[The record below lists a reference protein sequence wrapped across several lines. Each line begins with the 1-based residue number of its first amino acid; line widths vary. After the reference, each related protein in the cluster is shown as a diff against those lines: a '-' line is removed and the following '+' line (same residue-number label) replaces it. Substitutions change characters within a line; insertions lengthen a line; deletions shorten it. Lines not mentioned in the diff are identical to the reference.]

1 MNEQIQK
8 VKFECLEWN
17 AWAYAWEINPDKF
30 AELIIVKCAN
40 VVWDEAEKTDNHQ
53 VNDAGYKILEHFGI
67 EE

>member
-1 MNEQIQK
+1 MNERIK
-8 VKFECLEWN
+8 ELMIESGIYECDDFEPHPTFE
-17 AWAYAWEINPDKF
+17 KF

-53 VNDAGYKILEHFGI
+53 VNDDGYKILEHFGI

>member
-1 MNEQIQK
+1 MNERIKELAEQATGGEEYDGFRYFDK
-8 VKFECLEWN
+8 
-17 AWAYAWEINPDKF
+17 AKF